1 MRFKSGSMQLQT
13 FTEQVVEMIQS
24 IPKGRVSTY
33 GALARAAGNPRA
45 ARQVARILH
54 ACSEKENLPW
64 WRVVNRKGQ
73 IALKPG
79 YGFEEQ
85 ESLLLEE
92 DVEVD
97 RSGRIDLERYLWSTL

>member
-1 MRFKSGSMQLQT
+1 MELQT
-13 FTEQVVEMIQS
+13 FTEQVVEIIQS
-24 IPKGRVSTY
+24 IPTGRISTY
-33 GALARAAGNPRA
+33 GDIAREAGKPRA

-54 ACSEKENLPW
+54 SCSEKEKLPW

-79 YGFEEQ
+79 FGFEEQ

-92 DVEVD
+92 GVEVD
-97 RSGRIDLERYLWSTL
+97 RSGKIDLERYLWGSI

>member
-1 MRFKSGSMQLQT
+1 MELQT
-13 FTEQVVEMIQS
+13 FTEQVVEIIQS
-24 IPKGRVSTY
+24 IPTGRVSTY
-33 GALARAAGNPRA
+33 GDIAREAGKPRA

-54 ACSEKENLPW
+54 SCSEKENLPW

-92 DVEVD
+92 DIEVD
-97 RSGRIDLERYLWSTL
+97 RSGKIDLERYLWGSI

>member
-1 MRFKSGSMQLQT
+1 MELQT
-13 FTEQVVEMIQS
+13 FTEQVVEIIQS
-24 IPKGRVSTY
+24 IPVGRISTY
-33 GALARAAGNPRA
+33 GDIAREAGKPRA

-54 ACSEKENLPW
+54 SCSEKEKLPW

-92 DVEVD
+92 DIEVD
-97 RSGRIDLERYLWSTL
+97 RSGKIDLERYLWDSV

>member
-1 MRFKSGSMQLQT
+1 MELQT
-13 FTEQVVEMIQS
+13 FTEQVVEIIQS
-24 IPKGRVSTY
+24 IPVGRISTY
-33 GALARAAGNPRA
+33 GDIAREAGKPRA

-54 ACSEKENLPW
+54 SCSEKENLPW

-92 DVEVD
+92 DIEVD
-97 RSGRIDLERYLWSTL
+97 RSGKIDLERYLWDSV